1 MSQEEDMQQEEE
13 KACPEMIVDYEGE
26 CHSLTERSVLTFQA
40 GRNPEGNVPVLRIA
54 RNSGGG
60 MYAKDW
66 APVEHIDAILEKA
79 DPLTGR
85 AFNDVH
91 PGKSINTGSFILAI
105 LKDLGV
111 VQAKDDNTRHHE
123 RVPGMTVLKALA
135 ARIAESQNATP
146 AKGRRTSKAE

>member
-1 MSQEEDMQQEEE
+1 MSETQEAQEQEEQ
-13 KACPEMIVDYEGE
+13 AAPEMVVDYEGE
-26 CHSLTERSVLTFQA
+26 CDSLTGRSVLTFQA
-40 GRNPEGNVPVLRIA
+40 GHDPQTNVPMLRIA

-66 APVEHIDAILEKA
+66 ALVEHIDAILAKA

-123 RVPGMTVLKALA
+123 RVAGTTVLKALA
-135 ARIAESQNATP
+135 ARIAASQNAN
-146 AKGRRTSKAE
+146 ASKGRRTSKAE